1 VQHRLAGKAGK
12 QQLIRAIVSPRVL
25 FALALGVSCDFLVFP
40 DAYPYSEHY
49 RHPLPAVAGISI
61 FWLAL
66 VLPFMCSLALGRA
79 RRQARAVVIPLAIVA
94 GLTLTHTVVLVKDVA
109 ADPTTHNLVPFEY
122 LYAWITVG
130 IPAFIG
136 SALARAICWALER
149 RRGPSG

>member
-1 VQHRLAGKAGK
+1 M
-12 QQLIRAIVSPRVL
+12 RAIVSLPVL
-25 FALALGVSCDFLVFP
+25 FALALGLGCDFLIFP

-49 RHPLPAVAGISI
+49 RHPLPTVAGISL

-66 VLPFMCSLALGRA
+66 VLPFMCSLALGCTRRRA
-79 RRQARAVVIPLAIVA
+79 RVAVIPLAIVA
-94 GLTLTHTVVLVKDVA
+94 GLTLTHTIMLVKDVA

-136 SALARAICWALER
+136 SALARAICWARDR
-149 RRGPSG
+149 RRTPSR